1 MSKAIDETGNRY
13 GHLLV
18 LCRGNPKRTSSG
30 NSVVMWK
37 CRCDCGKEIEVRGTN
52 LRSGH
57 STSCGCHH
65 DKPIKQ
71 EQGKRY
77 GKLTVISFDKI
88 KDNIAYWICK
98 CDCGNYTTVSGKDL
112 RSGNTRS
119 CGCIKSFRE
128 IEIQQLLQNNHIS
141 FQKEYSFSDLNN
153 IDPLRFD
160 FAIFNKNI
168 LIGLIEYNGEQHY
181 LNKPMGWYTQERLS
195 EIQYRDRLKI
205 KYCYNNQIPLLILN
219 KNNYNENIILEWINQ
234 IK

>member
-30 NSVVMWK
+30 NSVVMWR
-37 CRCDCGKEIEVRGTN
+37 CRCDCGKEIEVKGTN

-57 STSCGCHH
+57 STSCGCHR
-65 DKPIKQ
+65 DRAVKQ

-77 GKLTVISFDKI
+77 GKLTVVDFDKI
-88 KDNIAYWICK
+88 KDNLAYWICK
-98 CDCGNYTTVSGKDL
+98 CDCGNYTIVSGSDL
-112 RSGNTRS
+112 RRGNTRS

-141 FQKEYSFSDLNN
+141 FQKEYSFPDLKN

-181 LNKPMGWYTQERLS
+181 LNKPMGWYTQERLK
-195 EIQYRDRLKI
+195 EIQYRDELKI
-205 KYCYNNQIPLLILN
+205 EYCYNNQIPLLILN